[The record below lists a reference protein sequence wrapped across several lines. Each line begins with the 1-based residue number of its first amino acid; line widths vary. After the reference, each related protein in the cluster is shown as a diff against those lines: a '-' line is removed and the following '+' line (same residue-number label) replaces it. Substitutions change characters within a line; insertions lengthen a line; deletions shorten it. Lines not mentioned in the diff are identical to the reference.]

1 MQNIYNDSGITQ
13 MALSKIK
20 INEAKHTVNEAI
32 ELLISML
39 NFSNKNVQ
47 RTILGLLKKHTQFTE
62 DIFKYLK
69 IVFHDSLAEILS
81 SQQIDLKVQGIEV
94 KHEPFMKRKQD
105 LSIQEFVVDILKF
118 IQLLNDNCYDDFQNF
133 LRFQGNTKIMVST
146 NIVNEISNFV
156 VQLCEKED

>member
-47 RTILGLLKKHTQFTE
+47 RTILGLLKKHT
-62 DIFKYLK
+62 
-69 IVFHDSLAEILS
+69 
-81 SQQIDLKVQGIEV
+81 
-94 KHEPFMKRKQD
+94 
-105 LSIQEFVVDILKF
+105 
-118 IQLLNDNCYDDFQNF
+118 
-133 LRFQGNTKIMVST
+133 
-146 NIVNEISNFV
+146 
-156 VQLCEKED
+156 

>member
-1 MQNIYNDSGITQ
+1 
-13 MALSKIK
+13 
-20 INEAKHTVNEAI
+20 
-32 ELLISML
+32 
-39 NFSNKNVQ
+39 
-47 RTILGLLKKHTQFTE
+47 
-62 DIFKYLK
+62 
-69 IVFHDSLAEILS
+69 
-81 SQQIDLKVQGIEV
+81 
-94 KHEPFMKRKQD
+94 MKLKQD